1 MAWPSESLMKYIWR
15 SGLAMTSPLECI
27 KAWASSLSHGC
38 VPTTATEKTLILW
51 PSNSYSDE
59 MKPSSK
65 ANKST
70 GLAILFISISLFI
83 IYSYFLLA
91 SQWGL
96 LLVQVTV
103 LAGVAALAAVM
114 AWIGYTMAI
123 APRTQADKP

>member
-1 MAWPSESLMKYIWR
+1 
-15 SGLAMTSPLECI
+15 
-27 KAWASSLSHGC
+27 
-38 VPTTATEKTLILW
+38 
-51 PSNSYSDE
+51 

-70 GLAILFISISLFI
+70 GLAILFTSISLFI

-96 LLVQVTV
+96 LLVQITV

-123 APRTQADKP
+123 APRTQAD

>member
-1 MAWPSESLMKYIWR
+1 
-15 SGLAMTSPLECI
+15 
-27 KAWASSLSHGC
+27 
-38 VPTTATEKTLILW
+38 
-51 PSNSYSDE
+51 

-70 GLAILFISISLFI
+70 GLAILLTSISLFI
-83 IYSYFLLA
+83 IYSYLLLA

-123 APRTQADKP
+123 APRTKADKP

>member
-1 MAWPSESLMKYIWR
+1 MK
-15 SGLAMTSPLECI
+15 S
-27 KAWASSLSHGC
+27 
-38 VPTTATEKTLILW
+38 
-51 PSNSYSDE
+51 
-59 MKPSSK
+59 SSK

-70 GLAILFISISLFI
+70 GLAILFTSISLFV

-96 LLVQVTV
+96 LLVQITV

-123 APRTQADKP
+123 APRTQAD

>member
-1 MAWPSESLMKYIWR
+1 
-15 SGLAMTSPLECI
+15 
-27 KAWASSLSHGC
+27 
-38 VPTTATEKTLILW
+38 
-51 PSNSYSDE
+51 

-70 GLAILFISISLFI
+70 GLAILFTSISLFI

-123 APRTQADKP
+123 APKTQADKT

>member
-1 MAWPSESLMKYIWR
+1 
-15 SGLAMTSPLECI
+15 
-27 KAWASSLSHGC
+27 
-38 VPTTATEKTLILW
+38 
-51 PSNSYSDE
+51 

-70 GLAILFISISLFI
+70 GLALLFTSISLFI

-103 LAGVAALAAVM
+103 LAGVAALVAVM

-123 APRTQADKP
+123 APRTQTDKP

>member
-1 MAWPSESLMKYIWR
+1 
-15 SGLAMTSPLECI
+15 
-27 KAWASSLSHGC
+27 
-38 VPTTATEKTLILW
+38 
-51 PSNSYSDE
+51 
-59 MKPSSK
+59 MKPPSK

-70 GLAILFISISLFI
+70 GLAILFTSISLFI

-96 LLVQVTV
+96 LLVQITV

-123 APRTQADKP
+123 APKTRADKT

>member
-1 MAWPSESLMKYIWR
+1 
-15 SGLAMTSPLECI
+15 
-27 KAWASSLSHGC
+27 
-38 VPTTATEKTLILW
+38 
-51 PSNSYSDE
+51 

-70 GLAILFISISLFI
+70 GLAILFTSISLFI

-103 LAGVAALAAVM
+103 LAGVAAVAAVM

-123 APRTQADKP
+123 APKTQADKT

>member
-1 MAWPSESLMKYIWR
+1 
-15 SGLAMTSPLECI
+15 
-27 KAWASSLSHGC
+27 
-38 VPTTATEKTLILW
+38 
-51 PSNSYSDE
+51 

-70 GLAILFISISLFI
+70 GLALLFTSISLFI

-123 APRTQADKP
+123 APRTQTDKP

>member
-1 MAWPSESLMKYIWR
+1 
-15 SGLAMTSPLECI
+15 
-27 KAWASSLSHGC
+27 
-38 VPTTATEKTLILW
+38 
-51 PSNSYSDE
+51 

-70 GLAILFISISLFI
+70 GLAILFTSMSLFI